1 MGHYDRILKTRRR
14 INGVPM
20 TSVGDAAVLFT
31 EYDEQ
36 REREQPSCT
45 VVIKEDPTTI
55 IADAIGDTIND
66 VACIFAEKLSGALVS
81 NISRNCEP
89 EREVENVEYLPDGS
103 RRITIIE
110 R

>member
-20 TSVGDAAVLFT
+20 TSVGDAAVLFA
-31 EYDEQ
+31 EEDEQ
-36 REREQPSCT
+36 RELEQPACT
-45 VVIKEDPTTI
+45 IVIKEEPSTI
-55 IADAIGDTIND
+55 IADAFGDAINNM
-66 VACIFAEKLSGALVS
+66 ACIFAEKLSDALVS
-81 NISRNCEP
+81 NISRDCEP
-89 EREVENVEYLPDGS
+89 DREVENVEYLPDGS